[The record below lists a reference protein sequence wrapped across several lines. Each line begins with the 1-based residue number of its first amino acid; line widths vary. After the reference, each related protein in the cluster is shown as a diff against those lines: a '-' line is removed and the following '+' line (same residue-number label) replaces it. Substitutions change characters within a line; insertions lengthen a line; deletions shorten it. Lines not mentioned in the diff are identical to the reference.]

1 MAKVKPIEAL
11 KTALRDNIT
20 FGSSRKHLMAGRSF
34 SRVVGL
40 AEMSYAPLM
49 EYTYDLERTADT
61 NGLAIEVPTTE
72 DDYRALWEGLSKKA
86 MANRED
92 SQWLALSS
100 CEFNPIH
107 DYVFITMN
115 GEPIGVLE
123 TRSAVEYENGEEK
136 GTLHAYC
143 VSAIEFIY
151 VDPESRH
158 DRMYREVLAGIAV
171 VQFQADKLFTA
182 KRLYDTQMALEK
194 DNAHLKIAF
203 DHFMSADVRSLGGHN
218 FCFDV
223 GGYCCDL
230 STTHIGYTFDAVHEL
245 GSDYVHHA
253 NPQYIS
259 KTKIVNIPLQK
270 RYQVDRFEDFAN
282 CECSLDGI
290 GSDWCYQDPEPFTPA
305 PSETSHALSL

>member
-259 KTKIVNIPLQK
+259 KTEIADIPLQK